1 MERAN
6 HVKHCLNHLFP
17 EGVVECGSHLHGSA
31 LGKDG
36 EDGAQL
42 FHCTNPQHAS
52 FSHGTGRLVSV
63 GDLIATTKDKHAVV
77 ADVDEVDQEATKQG
91 LLILLKEARIL
102 LQELI
107 HDLRQEV
114 QRILLILSVSIG
126 AARHQDDLPQSLRLN
141 QELEESLIFA
151 ELGEDLAGIEGHV
164 HIVAILRG

>member
-1 MERAN
+1 M
-6 HVKHCLNHLFP
+6 
-17 EGVVECGSHLHGSA
+17 
-31 LGKDG
+31 
-36 EDGAQL
+36 
-42 FHCTNPQHAS
+42 
-52 FSHGTGRLVSV
+52 VSV

-77 ADVDEVDQEATKQG
+77 ANVDEVNQEATKQG

-151 ELGEDLAGIEGHV
+151 ELGEDLAGVEGHV
-164 HIVAILRG
+164 HIVAILGG